1 MPDQTIKT
9 IWDTVAVSVF
19 NMMGQ
24 LVMTQNVDTEDVMI
38 DMSAFENGMYM
49 VSIMTDKGNI
59 VKMIN
64 VVR

>member
-1 MPDQTIKT
+1 
-9 IWDTVAVSVF
+9 
-19 NMMGQ
+19 MMGQ